1 MEAKEI
7 LQVLPQ
13 LSTDDKL
20 KIVELALQLVNQ
32 EQKSLTSN
40 EQKRLLAAA
49 AKTAIDDYAEGS
61 ELLVFSEI
69 EGEDFDDYIE
79 EQP

>member
-1 MEAKEI
+1 MEAKDI
-7 LQVLPQ
+7 LQVLPN

-20 KIVELALQLVNQ
+20 KIVELALQLVNKE
-32 EQKSLTSN
+32 EQSLTSD

-49 AKTAIDDYAEGS
+49 AKTAKDDYVEGS

-69 EGEDFDDYIE
+69 DGEDFYK
-79 EQP
+79 

>member
-1 MEAKEI
+1 MEAKDI
-7 LQVLPQ
+7 LQVLPH

-20 KIVELALQLVNQ
+20 RIVELALQLVNQ
-32 EQKSLTSN
+32 EQQSLTSD

-49 AKTAIDDYAEGS
+49 AKTAKDDYAEGS

-69 EGEDFDDYIE
+69 DGEDFYEYIE
-79 EQP
+79 EP

>member
-1 MEAKEI
+1 METKEI

-13 LSTDDKL
+13 LSVDDKL
-20 KIVELALQLVNQ
+20 KIVELALQLVNL
-32 EQKSLTSN
+32 EQQSLTSN

-49 AKTAIDDYAEGS
+49 AKTAIDDYVEGS

-69 EGEDFDDYIE
+69 EGEDFYDPIE
-79 EQP
+79 QQP

>member
-7 LQVLPQ
+7 LQVLPH

-20 KIVELALQLVNQ
+20 KILELALQLVNQ
-32 EQKSLTSN
+32 EEQSLTSD
-40 EQKRLLAAA
+40 EQKRLFAAA
-49 AKTAIDDYAEGS
+49 AKTAKDDYAEGS

-69 EGEDFDDYIE
+69 EGEDFCDYLE

>member
-1 MEAKEI
+1 MEAKDI
-7 LQVLPQ
+7 LQVLPN

-32 EQKSLTSN
+32 EQQSLTSD

-49 AKTAIDDYAEGS
+49 AKTAIDDYTEGS

-69 EGEDFDDYIE
+69 EGEDFYK
-79 EQP
+79 

>member
-1 MEAKEI
+1 METKKI
-7 LQVLPQ
+7 LQALPT

-20 KIVELALQLVNQ
+20 KIVELALQLVNL
-32 EQKSLTSN
+32 EQQSLTSD

-49 AKTAIDDYAEGS
+49 AKTAIDDYKEGS
-61 ELLVFSEI
+61 ELLAFSEI
-69 EGEDFDDYIE
+69 EGEDFYDYIE

>member
-7 LQVLPQ
+7 LQVLPL

-32 EQKSLTSN
+32 EQKSLTSE

-49 AKTAIDDYAEGS
+49 AKTAIDDYTEGS

-69 EGEDFDDYIE
+69 EGEDFYDYIE